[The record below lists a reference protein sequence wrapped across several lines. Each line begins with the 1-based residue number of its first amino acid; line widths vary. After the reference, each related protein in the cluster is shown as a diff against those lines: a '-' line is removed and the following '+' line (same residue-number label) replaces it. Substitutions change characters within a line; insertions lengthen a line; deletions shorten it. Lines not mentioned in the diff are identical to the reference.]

1 VPYGI
6 VRQLRP
12 GSAVLEELAEPA
24 AGCQTRF
31 VSIYSDHDAIVPA
44 DSARLEHPDLAVR
57 NVLVPGAG
65 HHTLPFD
72 RRTVA
77 EIAETLRHL
86 DSSGAPLENQGTRNS
101 A

>member
-1 VPYGI
+1 

-12 GSAVLEELAEPA
+12 GSDVITELAEPA
-24 AGCQTRF
+24 LGCRTRF
-31 VSIYSDHDAIVPA
+31 VSIYSDHDALVPA
-44 DSARLEHPDLAVR
+44 DSAQLEHPDLEVR

-72 RRTVA
+72 RRTVS
-77 EIAETLRHL
+77 EISRTLRHL
-86 DSSGAPLENQGTRNS
+86 DAAGEPVKSSRNRHS